1 MILVEDDIVLESA
14 DMFAPFSRSGNL
26 KRELASIVS
35 SSIQDESVRYK
46 CTRARAKEAFK
57 MCNAGSLLK
66 LGSGR
71 AQPRNSNCSS
81 PKTAIKASFHSAQ
94 RSPYRDRFNFKVDDI
109 WSVAS
114 PNERSFQHVMRPNYC
129 NHDDQRECADEK
141 SASQVKVWLRVFLR
155 MTQKVASY
163 LLHKDVRCTPPL
175 PPSSPRRP
183 LRTLSSR
190 LIIRQA
196 FASVNI
202 QRCRLF
208 HPFSK
213 LLLKVADLNY
223 VFIAAKSDFSYAL
236 RFPDWQQE
244 MKKTAGVRDEEPPAS
259 DKRIKKSKNV
269 RFNI

>member
-114 PNERSFQHVMRPNYC
+114 PNERSFQHVMSSA
-129 NHDDQRECADEK
+129 DDTEGGKLPAG
-141 SASQVKVWLRVFLR
+141 
-155 MTQKVASY
+155 MTPIVGTKG
-163 LLHKDVRCTPPL
+163 HKDVRCTPPL